1 MQHTAAPSHALE
13 DTLQSFIKTVETM
26 NINNQKQFEEIKADL
41 RGSKQDTDKKIEGM
55 GNAIRRLE
63 MQLGQVAES
72 STSHRPGKLPSQPEH
87 PRQ

>member
-1 MQHTAAPSHALE
+1 M
-13 DTLQSFIKTVETM
+13 QSFIKAVETM
-26 NINNQKQFEEIKADL
+26 NTNNQKQFEEL
-41 RGSKQDTDKKIEGM
+41 RGANQNTDKKIEGM